1 MAYEYEMT
9 LDRALNIIV
18 VDSIDNEWEEQ
29 MMKLNDDLR
38 EFASLVDDGDEA
50 VIDASD
56 EAWWI
61 KE

>member
-9 LDRALNIIV
+9 LDRALSVIV

-38 EFASLVDDGDEA
+38 EVASLVDDGDEA